1 MTSPVSLNANNAVRT
16 TLQDDILVRAEHSLT
31 HTDMSAALREA
42 FMRSDVKGLMQRFG
56 GENGLSGKALQ
67 EKVLAELTA
76 PVDKA
81 RRWFEPGACFAKGTL
96 VHTKEGLKAI
106 EEIQVGDWVLSKPE
120 NGGEQTYKRV
130 LKTFEHPPE
139 RLVRVAYYVPE
150 NKPNRYGATAAVLN
164 VTVNHP
170 FFVKELGWTAARELM
185 NYNRA
190 DVHFEDVD
198 GNDVDFH
205 TLTRVYISDQP
216 NVGWIP
222 ADMGATNS
230 TGALWNYDTHKLI
243 NGEAL
248 ALDAIRETYRDL
260 GDREAIDPDLFF
272 KAPVY
277 NLEVEEFHT
286 YYVGEHGIW
295 VHNQNCNGLNFEAR
309 NTKNPL
315 PISDATPSF
324 VSRTELENWF
334 SARGVKSQ
342 DDLTQWLRAK
352 GNPDGVIRL
361 KADKPSASGTDI
373 ALLVGTTALPAFT
386 RPFGQSPEWLNGKFP

>member
-96 VHTKEGLKAI
+96 VHTKEGLKPI

-120 NGGEQTYKRV
+120 NGGEQAYKRV
-130 LKTFEHPPE
+130 LKTFAHPPE
-139 RLVRVAYYVPE
+139 RIVRVEYVLPGQDVQE
-150 NKPNRYGATAAVLN
+150 LNRKAQPIQLRYVNTTL
-164 VTVNHP
+164 NHP
-170 FFVKELGWTAARELM
+170 FWTREEGWTSASSM
-185 NYNRA
+185 QYKGQG
-190 DVHFEDVD
+190 DVHFDASD
-198 GNDVDFH
+198 GGSIEFW
-205 TLTRVYISDQP
+205 TITRIYIADQP

-248 ALDAIRETYRDL
+248 A
-260 GDREAIDPDLFF
+260 
-272 KAPVY
+272 
-277 NLEVEEFHT
+277 
-286 YYVGEHGIW
+286 
-295 VHNQNCNGLNFEAR
+295 
-309 NTKNPL
+309 
-315 PISDATPSF
+315 
-324 VSRTELENWF
+324 
-334 SARGVKSQ
+334 
-342 DDLTQWLRAK
+342 
-352 GNPDGVIRL
+352 
-361 KADKPSASGTDI
+361 
-373 ALLVGTTALPAFT
+373 
-386 RPFGQSPEWLNGKFP
+386 